1 MKKKTYEKPYV
12 EVFESLQQ
20 EMMVTASLP
29 VGGDPTGGGSGSG
42 HGGGD
47 DFSELPEEAQ
57 HFNIWEDPNSLFADK
72 ESDW

>member
-12 EVFESLQQ
+12 EVFESLQL

-29 VGGDPTGGGSGSG
+29 VGGDPTGDGKGYG
-42 HGGGD
+42 HGGGN
-47 DFSELPEEAQ
+47 DFSELPEEAP
-57 HFNIWEDPNSLFADK
+57 HFNIWEDPNSLFVDK